1 MFNKSTLHDRAADII
16 GQIEAEMKRTHM
28 WQDRPLPPE
37 AYQFQRAFAID
48 TMAYNQWLQFIF
60 IPRVREIIAGK
71 GQFPSVSHVGAQAVR
86 EFDGM
91 DEATDLLNLLC
102 QFDALFNRNPL
113 FGDAI
118 GAAATARLPFK
129 LQMKVFGL
137 ALGMGAWVLIAFLI
151 ANVLGGWLN
160 MRLPRL
166 MMWDTMSQITR
177 EGVEVGLQFQIRI
190 GSGQPG
196 PVTIDRLEI
205 QLSIDLPP
213 DPARNSTQEN
223 MNRLMRN
230 MRFPILDRRVLVA
243 GEPKNGEILNA
254 DVTRET
260 VRGWFQ
266 DILAKTTE
274 KSKKSKAAALARA
287 DDVFDAIEKARMA
300 KTNAE
305 LLALASGTYIGGLRF
320 ESTKAPLEYGT
331 YLKDTSLLAAGLVL
345 GLIGLIPFYR
355 PLMKVRRESMAWR
368 RGAF

>member
-1 MFNKSTLHDRAADII
+1 
-16 GQIEAEMKRTHM
+16 MKRTHM

-37 AYQFQRAFAID
+37 AYQFRRAFAID
-48 TMAYNQWLQFIF
+48 TMAYSQWLQFIF

-91 DEATDLLNLLC
+91 EEAGELVSLLC
-102 QFDALFNRNPL
+102 QFDALFNRNTL
-113 FGDAI
+113 FGGAI
-118 GAAATARLPFK
+118 GAAVTTRLPFK
-129 LQMKVFGL
+129 LQMKVFGITL
-137 ALGMGAWVLIAFLI
+137 AMGAWVLFAFLI
-151 ANVLGGWLN
+151 AHALGGWLN

-166 MMWDTMSQITR
+166 MMWDATSQITR
-177 EGVEVGLQFQIRI
+177 EGVEVGFQFQARI
-190 GSGQPG
+190 GRGQSGPI
-196 PVTIDRLEI
+196 TIDRLEI

-213 DPARNSTQEN
+213 DPTRNITQEN

-243 GEPKNGEILNA
+243 GEPKDGEILIA

-260 VRGWFQ
+260 VRDWFQ

-300 KTNAE
+300 KTRDE
-305 LLALASGTYIGGLRF
+305 LLALGSGTYIGGLRF
-320 ESTKAPLEYGT
+320 ESTKAPLEYGD
-331 YLKDTSLLAAGLVL
+331 YLKDTSLLTAGFVL

-355 PLMKVRRESMAWR
+355 PLMKVRHESMAWH
-368 RGAF
+368 RGEF